1 MHLPASS
8 SDSVT
13 EPTVLADAS
22 ALPAVARTRGGRRSF
37 TTSVTGW
44 LFVSPAVLLFAAFIA
59 FPVGFALWLSLRS
72 WDGFVPVTESEWVGF
87 DNFRA
92 LVDDSVFHTAV
103 RNTTIYAVLSTV
115 VQVGVGFVLAFA
127 LWHLRP
133 RLSGAMRALIFL
145 PTVLSMVVVGAAWSH
160 MLAFD
165 GPVNGVL
172 GILGVD
178 PVGWLSDPQL
188 VKYVIVWVASWQ
200 WAGWTMVLLLAGMLG
215 VSRELV
221 EAAAIDGA
229 SAFTVA
235 RHIVAPLLKPVLGLA
250 VLLNVIGAFQV
261 FDTVYVLTGGGPNH
275 ASEMLGTYSYWIA
288 FSGSGPGNLG
298 YAASLSVVMII
309 ALFAFAI
316 VRIRLSRLV

>member
-1 MHLPASS
+1 VPPAAARAGGKGRGFA
-8 SDSVT
+8 T
-13 EPTVLADAS
+13 S
-22 ALPAVARTRGGRRSF
+22 AAGWAFVAPA
-37 TTSVTGW
+37 
-44 LFVSPAVLLFAAFIA
+44 LLLFAAFIA
-59 FPVGFALWLSLRS
+59 FPVGFALWLSLHS
-72 WDGFVPVTESEWVGF
+72 WDGFVPVTQARWVGI

-92 LVDDSVFHTAV
+92 LIDDIVFRTAV
-103 RNTTIYAVLSTV
+103 RNTTLYAVLSTV

-127 LWHLRP
+127 LWHLQP

-160 MLAFD
+160 MLAYD

-172 GILGVD
+172 GTIGVS
-178 PVGWLSDPQL
+178 PVGWLSDPEI

-215 VSRELV
+215 IPRELV
-221 EAAAIDGA
+221 EASAIDGA
-229 SAFTVA
+229 SSFTVA
-235 RHIVAPLLKPVLGLA
+235 RRVVAPLMRPVLGLA

-288 FSGSGPGNLG
+288 FSGSGPGDLG
-298 YAASLSVVMII
+298 YAASLSVVMIA

-316 VRIRLSRLV
+316 VRIRMSRLV

>member
-1 MHLPASS
+1 
-8 SDSVT
+8 
-13 EPTVLADAS
+13 VLADAS
-22 ALPAVARTRGGRRSF
+22 ALPAVARTRGGRQSF
-37 TTSVTGW
+37 GASATGW
-44 LFVSPAVLLFAAFIA
+44 LFVSPAVILFGAFIA
-59 FPVGFALWLSLRS
+59 FPVGFALWLSFHT
-72 WDGFVPVTESEWVGF
+72 WDGFVPVTEARWVGL
-87 DNFRA
+87 DNFRS
-92 LVDDSVFHTAV
+92 LIDDSVFRTAA
-103 RNTTIYAVLSTV
+103 RNTTLYAVLSSAL
-115 VQVGVGFVLAFA
+115 QIAVGFILAFA
-127 LWHLRP
+127 LWHLQP
-133 RLSGAMRALIFL
+133 ILSGAMRALIFL

-165 GPVNGVL
+165 GPVNSFLGVF
-172 GILGVD
+172 GVD

-215 VSRELV
+215 ISRELV

-229 SAFTVA
+229 SSFSVA
-235 RHIVAPLLKPVLGLA
+235 RYVVAPLMRPVLGLA

-288 FSGSGPGNLG
+288 FSGSGTGDLG

-316 VRIRLSRLV
+316 VRIRMSRLV

>member
-1 MHLPASS
+1 VPPAAARAGGKGRGFA
-8 SDSVT
+8 T
-13 EPTVLADAS
+13 S
-22 ALPAVARTRGGRRSF
+22 AAGWAFVAPA
-37 TTSVTGW
+37 
-44 LFVSPAVLLFAAFIA
+44 LLLFAAFIA
-59 FPVGFALWLSLRS
+59 FPVGFALWLSLHS
-72 WDGFVPVTESEWVGF
+72 WDGFVPVTQARWVGI

-92 LVDDSVFHTAV
+92 LIDDIVFRTAV
-103 RNTTIYAVLSTV
+103 RNTTLYAVLSTV

-127 LWHLRP
+127 LWHLQP

-160 MLAFD
+160 MLAYD

-172 GILGVD
+172 GVIGVS
-178 PVGWLSDPQL
+178 PVGWLSDPEI

-215 VSRELV
+215 IPRELV
-221 EAAAIDGA
+221 EASAIDGA
-229 SAFTVA
+229 SSFTVA
-235 RHIVAPLLKPVLGLA
+235 RRVVAPLMRPVLGLA

-288 FSGSGPGNLG
+288 FSGSGPGDLG
-298 YAASLSVVMII
+298 YAASLSVVMIA

-316 VRIRLSRLV
+316 VRIRMSRLV